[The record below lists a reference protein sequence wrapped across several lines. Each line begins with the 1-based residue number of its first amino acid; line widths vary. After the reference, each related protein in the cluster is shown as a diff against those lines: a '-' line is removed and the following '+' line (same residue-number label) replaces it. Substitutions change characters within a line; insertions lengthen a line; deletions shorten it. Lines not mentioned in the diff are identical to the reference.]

1 MFNLILASDINGGI
15 GFKNNIPWSFKKDM
29 AFFKHMTTNPISNK
43 IVIMGRNTLESL
55 PFYYFPNRTNIVVT
69 SHNISINNVHNIESF
84 NKALGL
90 AYDFSPNKD
99 CNDIWVIGGA
109 QLYEEALKHPD
120 LKYIYHTQINGT
132 FDCDRYIT
140 LPKCT
145 HLNIDRIIDIDRN
158 TNKEYELFFNKYE
171 IPETAEVA
179 YLRLL
184 KDVVDNG
191 DIRQTRNAKT
201 YSLFDREINFD
212 VSENFPLLTTKRMFL
227 RGIIEELLFFI
238 RGETDSSKLSEKGV
252 RIWEGN
258 TSQEFLDKMG
268 FDYKVGE
275 MGPMYGYQWRHFG
288 KPYKSNNSN
297 KNDVKE
303 RKKPHSVLL
312 SNEDIESNGID
323 LFKNL
328 IDEIKTNPHSRR
340 LLMTDFNPAQ
350 VQEGVLYPC
359 HSIILQ
365 FYVDNDKLS
374 VKMYQRSADMF
385 LGVPFNIAS
394 TTLLLYIVSKLTG
407 YKPGR
412 VGISFGDCHI
422 YEDHIGQ
429 VNRQLSRTPYN
440 QPRLVIPEFS
450 TIEEVENAK
459 YEDFILED
467 YSYHPGI
474 KASMVA

>member
-1 MFNLILASDINGGI
+1 MFNLIVASDTNGGI
-15 GFKNNIPWSFKKDM
+15 GFQNTLPWSFKKDM
-29 AFFKHMTTNPISNK
+29 EYFKYMTTSPVEK
-43 IVIMGRNTLESL
+43 KVVIMGRNTLESL
-55 PFYYFPNRTNIVVT
+55 PFESFPNRINIVIT
-69 SHNISINNVHNIESF
+69 SQNITIQDVLFVSSLND
-84 NKALGL
+84 ALNL
-90 AYDFSPNKD
+90 AYTFTKSEDNIF
-99 CNDIWVIGGA
+99 VIGGS
-109 QLYEEALKHPD
+109 QLYEEAIKHQE

-132 FDCDRYIT
+132 FICDKFIE
-140 LPKCT
+140 LPKFEL
-145 HLNIDRIIDIDRN
+145 LNSTKTVDVDRLS
-158 TNKEYELFFNKYE
+158 NKEYELFFNKYE
-171 IPETAEVA
+171 IPETGEIA

-184 KDVVDNG
+184 KDILNNG
-191 DIRQTRNAKT
+191 EIRETRNGNT
-201 YSLFDREINFD
+201 YSVFNREINFD
-212 VSENFPLLTTKRMFL
+212 VSNTFPLLTTKRMFL

-238 RGETDSSKLSEKGV
+238 RGETDSTKLSEKGV

-268 FDYKVGE
+268 FNYKVGE

-288 KPYKSNNSN
+288 KPYKSNNS
-297 KNDVKE
+297 DRIDSE
-303 RKKPHSVLL
+303 GI
-312 SNEDIESNGID
+312 DSNGID

-328 IDEIKTNPHSRR
+328 IEEIKTNPHSRR

-350 VQEGVLYPC
+350 AHEGVLFPC

-365 FYVDNDKLS
+365 FYVNNKKLS

-394 TTLLLYIVSKLTG
+394 TTILLYIVSKLTG
-407 YKPGR
+407 YEPGS

-422 YEDHIGQ
+422 YESHIEQ

-440 QPRLVIPEFS
+440 EPRLVIPEFS
-450 TIEEVENAK
+450 TIEEVENAN

-474 KASMVA
+474 KAQMIA